1 MTISAAGADAA
12 TEDLSALSWV
22 AGELQRSLDA
32 AHKAMRRYLK
42 EAQAIGLSDVDSAD
56 TAILRG
62 ARVQLHQGV
71 GALELVGLAVP
82 ARVMRASEAAVQRMI
97 SKPALV
103 TEAAVVSLES
113 ASFAVIDYLN
123 RLLARRPVSGVAMF
137 PQYRAVQELA
147 GGDRVHPADLWGA
160 SWRWQ
165 DLPAESGVTPRA
177 SDDAARTDMEFLV
190 LALMRRAD
198 AASMSR
204 MSSFCAELGAGA
216 RAPMAATTWRL
227 AAAFFDAQSAGLLDS
242 DLYAKRMASRLL
254 AQLRANVRS
263 GDEVSERLASD
274 LLFFCA
280 RARNPQGVETLAP
293 RLAAVRRAWQLGDTT
308 AITDY
313 ETPRLGRFDPS
324 WIAQARKRVVAAK
337 EVWSAVAGGDTRRL
351 NGVADAF
358 SLLGESLER
367 LFPSGQHLSSSLQR
381 AGSGTVAQGGPPS
394 APLAME
400 VATAVLYVDAALEEG
415 ELDAPDLGRRVERL
429 AQRIDEVN
437 AGGDAQPL
445 EPWIEEL
452 YRRVSDHQ
460 TMGSVVQELRASLTE
475 VEKHIDQYF
484 RDPSQREVLVPVPAQ
499 LQAMRGVL
507 SVLDLDHASQ
517 AVLHM
522 GKTVDDLAVTEVDP
536 VHAREVGTFD
546 RLADNL
552 GALGFMI
559 DMLSV
564 QPQLAKSLFRF
575 DPAAGRLSAVMGL
588 ASRPSVFAGL
598 GVDATPAAEPLADQV
613 QTVAQAAVTSGVSD
627 EDLSRQLEQLSQ
639 RAVAA
644 DQSGLARVASQA
656 QQALGRAPDDESR
669 QAARA
674 EFAQAMSQL
683 VQPVPAPEA
692 PPSAPIPESRPAP
705 PGGTGLEDDP
715 EMRDIFIEEAREVID
730 NARQALNRLAS
741 NAENVSDMTEVRRA
755 FHTLKGSSRMV
766 GLNDYG
772 EAGWA
777 CEQLYNS
784 RLADDPR
791 VDLTLR
797 DFTGEALSYLSDWIE
812 AIDAGQNRGHA
823 AEPIVRAADALRQGG
838 QRIPVTLPKGLSEGG
853 LPAATAPHAAE
864 EEQTLPLLP
873 VIDEPAPAAAL
884 PEAEA
889 EAPSLPGLPAIAVA
903 AGVAGA
909 AMPTLAS
916 LVPDLP
922 SASDL
927 DLPALPALDLPA
939 PVPVDDL
946 AGGAADAP
954 LPDLPEVQSAADRD
968 RPLAE
973 PPGDLRGEP
982 TAEPVSFELDL
993 QALEAAEA
1001 APPEGARLPAD
1012 IPQIAEAVELDFA
1025 GYEEFQQAVGAAGD
1039 RSSPSPETDAA
1050 QLELQAAFDALLD
1063 PDTTTVAP
1071 QDGEVRLPLAGVAAE
1086 PPIAEQPF
1094 SLDGALQPLPSG
1106 FEAPVLDEAAS
1117 ELELPIDLL
1126 LHGEPARSAEDD
1138 QPGQAL
1144 PPDATEALEF
1154 IGSSLAPESGNLQE
1168 VSADADAGP
1177 ETRDS
1182 IGAELFLGHPAE
1194 PLDEPPVAVNDAIEA
1209 AAVSDEAALSLD
1221 TAAEPSDQTAEAADA
1236 EAPGAPAA
1244 PVGEAP
1250 WLGAAASAALGA
1262 VALAG
1267 DEPVEADHPAPT
1279 PETLSE
1285 QPETTEATEATD
1297 ATDAV
1302 EAVEAG
1308 IALDAES
1315 PDEEPVKIIGPLR
1328 VSIPLFN
1335 IFLNEADEQSRRL
1348 VTELAEWALEHH
1360 HRPVSESAVALAHSL
1375 AGNSATVGYAD
1386 LSSLARSLEHALMRS
1401 QACGVGRDGEP
1412 ELFSDTA
1419 EEIRRLLHQFAAGFL
1434 RPVPPELLERL
1445 ADHERWPRVE
1455 AAVEV
1460 DGAYA
1465 PVDDEPA
1472 WRPAAPLVDLAVN
1485 SAEADVVDAIDP
1497 DLLPIFEEEA
1507 EELLPQLQQRMREW
1521 ISNPGDRSHG
1531 EACLRTLHT
1540 FKGGARLAGAMRAG
1554 EAAHQLESAI
1564 EHKLSGDLV
1573 SADELEPLQAQVD
1586 HIVASLEALRKPS
1599 SPVAAQ
1605 SAPPWPVAEPA
1616 SPPDAAPEVADLPL
1630 DFDLSAE
1637 AGAVEASTPP
1647 PEQALAGADEPGP
1660 TAPVETDAEA
1670 VPGVEQAL
1678 PLVGLAAGV
1687 AGVAAVDDVPAEP
1700 AVEAPP
1706 AAVTRIDWSR
1716 FSSTAEAQPEAGAA
1730 LPGAGSGVV
1739 RVRTGLIDR
1748 LVNEAGEVSIT
1759 RARIESDVRQL
1770 QGSLNELTGSLERMR
1785 RELRD
1790 IEVQAE
1796 TQITSRIE
1804 AAKQASQEFDPLEM
1818 DRFTRLQELTR
1829 MMAESVNDVATLQRS
1844 LQRTLQSTEDQL
1856 AAQSRLTRELQDD
1869 LLRTRMVD
1877 FDTLSERLHRVVRQA
1892 AKDTG
1897 KQVRL
1902 DITGGSIEVDRGVLD
1917 RMIGPF
1923 EHMLRNS
1930 VVHGIELPEQR
1941 AGAGKDRTGVIA
1953 IHVTQTGNEVGV
1965 EFGDDGAGLNLRRI
1979 RDRAIERGLLAPEA
1993 EPTDAELANLIF
2005 VPGFTTATTVTEL
2018 AGRGVGMDVVRAE
2031 VNGMGGR
2038 IETSTRTGQGT
2049 SFRLVLPLTTAVT
2062 QVVMLRCGDQT
2073 AAVPSTLIEVVRR
2086 IPTDEVRQAYEA
2098 GHLVV
2103 NDEPLP
2109 FFWLAA
2115 LLQGEQGGPLEGR
2128 TQSVVVIR
2136 SASQRVALHV
2146 DEVAGNQEVV
2156 VKHLGPQLSRMPGLA
2171 GVTLLPSGA
2180 VALIYNP
2187 VALASLYGDELRA
2200 RRAARIDA
2208 VEPAQPAVPDVPV
2221 APLVMVVDDSL
2232 TVRRVTQRLLEREG
2246 YRVLLAK
2253 DGVDALERLVDQTP
2267 TVILCD
2273 IEMPRMDGF
2282 EFVRHLRADALR
2294 AGMPVIMITS
2304 RIAQK
2309 HRDHAAQLGVAH
2321 YLGKPFSEDKL
2332 LELVAQY
2339 ARTTVHF

>member
-1 MTISAAGADAA
+1 MTIPAAGAGSA

-32 AHKAMRRYLK
+32 AHKALRRFLK
-42 EAQAIGLSDVDSAD
+42 EAQAIGVSDVDSAD
-56 TAILRG
+56 TSILRG
-62 ARVQLHQGV
+62 ARVHLHQGV

-97 SKPALV
+97 GKPALV
-103 TEAAVVSLES
+103 NEAAVVALEG
-113 ASFAVIDYLN
+113 ASFAVVDYLN

-147 GGDRVHPADLWGA
+147 GGDRVHPADLWSA
-160 SWRWQ
+160 NWHWQ
-165 DLPAESGVTPRA
+165 QLPAEAGTTPRPA
-177 SDDAARTDMEFLV
+177 DDAARSAMESLV
-190 LALMRRAD
+190 LSLMRRAD

-204 MSSFCAELGAGA
+204 MSGFCAELGAGA

-227 AAAFFDAQSAGLLDS
+227 ASAFFDAQSAGLLDS

-263 GDEVSERLASD
+263 DDEVSERLASD

-280 RARNPQGVETLAP
+280 RARNPQGVESLAP

-308 AITDY
+308 ALTDY

-324 WIAQARKRVVAAK
+324 WIAQARKRVAAAK
-337 EVWSAVAGGDTRRL
+337 EVWSAVAGGDARRL

-367 LFPSGQHLSSSLQR
+367 LFPSGQRLSTSLQR
-381 AGSGTVAQGGPPS
+381 AGSSTVASGGPPS

-400 VATAVLYVDAALEEG
+400 VATAVLYLDAALEEG
-415 ELDAPDLGRRVERL
+415 ELDAPELGQRVERL
-429 AQRIDEVN
+429 AQRIDEVT
-437 AGGDAQPL
+437 AGGEAQAL

-475 VEKHIDQYF
+475 VEKNIDQYF

-507 SVLDLDHASQ
+507 SVLDLEHASQ

-522 GKTVDDLAVTEVDP
+522 GKTVDDLTITEIDP
-536 VHAREVGTFD
+536 VHARETGTFD

-598 GVDATPAAEPLADQV
+598 GVDATPAAEPLTDQV
-613 QTVAQAAVTSGVSD
+613 QTLAQAAVTSDLSD

-644 DQSGLARVASQA
+644 DQSGLARVASKA
-656 QQALGRAPDDESR
+656 QQALGSAPDEESR
-669 QAARA
+669 QAARV
-674 EFAQAMSQL
+674 EMAQAMTEF
-683 VQPVPAPEA
+683 VQPVAAPEA
-692 PPSAPIPESRPAP
+692 PPSAPIPVSRPAP

-715 EMRDIFIEEAREVID
+715 EMRGIFIEEAREVID
-730 NARQALNRLAS
+730 NAQQALRRLAG

-797 DFTGEALSYLSDWIE
+797 EFTGEALAYLSDWIE
-812 AIDAGQNRGHA
+812 AIDAGEHRGHA
-823 AEPIVRAADALRQGG
+823 SAPIVQAADALRQGG
-838 QRIPVTLPKGLSEGG
+838 QRLPVSLPAA
-853 LPAATAPHAAE
+853 AATAPATPTELASPAPPAQVPD

-873 VIDEPAPAAAL
+873 VLDAPAGPPVADG
-884 PEAEA
+884 E
-889 EAPSLPGLPAIAVA
+889 PSESPLPAIA
-903 AGVAGA
+903 AGLAAGA
-909 AMPTLAS
+909 AVAPSLAS

-927 DLPALPALDLPA
+927 DLPSLPEIDLPD
-939 PVPVDDL
+939 PVQAEASTPAESSDSPTLD
-946 AGGAADAP
+946 GADELLPLEPWLPETPQTPEPAP
-954 LPDLPEVQSAADRD
+954 LP
-968 RPLAE
+968 AE
-973 PPGDLRGEP
+973 AL
-982 TAEPVSFELDL
+982 SFELDL
-993 QALEAAEA
+993 QALEAAEP
-1001 APPEGARLPAD
+1001 APPEAARLPAD
-1012 IPQIAEAVELDFA
+1012 IPQIAEAVELDFDA
-1025 GYEEFQQAVGAAGD
+1025 YDQFETQAAAAEATQPWVPATE
-1039 RSSPSPETDAA
+1039 STESAEA
-1050 QLELQAAFDALLD
+1050 QRELQAAFDALLE
-1063 PDTTTVAP
+1063 PEAS
-1071 QDGEVRLPLAGVAAE
+1071 ASASVAAE
-1086 PPIAEQPF
+1086 IPTEPGAQVPDAESP
-1094 SLDGALQPLPSG
+1094 GLPDLSDIVG
-1106 FEAPVLDEAAS
+1106 APVGIDGPTPEEPSAERGDMPSLSWPSLPALASSDETTVG
-1117 ELELPIDLL
+1117 E
-1126 LHGEPARSAEDD
+1126 EPAAIASAEAVAEAGAFPAPAAGEVDRRI
-1138 QPGQAL
+1138 
-1144 PPDATEALEF
+1144 DATVDSERVLAEADDGLVADAMAD
-1154 IGSSLAPESGNLQE
+1154 SL
-1168 VSADADAGP
+1168 ADADAVSPSG
-1177 ETRDS
+1177 E
-1182 IGAELFLGHPAE
+1182 PADLE
-1194 PLDEPPVAVNDAIEA
+1194 PARLLDESVSAPEMADAARPEA
-1209 AAVSDEAALSLD
+1209 AAS
-1221 TAAEPSDQTAEAADA
+1221 EPSLEP
-1236 EAPGAPAA
+1236 E
-1244 PVGEAP
+1244 
-1250 WLGAAASAALGA
+1250 WGAAAAAAAAVAALAVGQMPAGGA
-1262 VALAG
+1262 AD
-1267 DEPVEADHPAPT
+1267 DEMQAVDETASDPAP
-1279 PETLSE
+1279 EM
-1285 QPETTEATEATD
+1285 AVDTD
-1297 ATDAV
+1297 AETV
-1302 EAVEAG
+1302 
-1308 IALDAES
+1308 
-1315 PDEEPVKIIGPLR
+1315 DEEPVKIIGPLR

-1348 VTELAEWALEHH
+1348 VTELAEWSHEHR
-1360 HRPVSESAVALAHSL
+1360 HRPVSEASVALAHSL

-1401 QACGVGRDGEP
+1401 QAGGVGRDGEP

-1434 RPVPPELLERL
+1434 KPVPPELLERL
-1445 ADHERWPRVE
+1445 ADHERWPPLE
-1455 AAVEV
+1455 STGEIEPAF
-1460 DGAYA
+1460 A
-1465 PVDDEPA
+1465 PDDEEDA
-1472 WRPAAPLVDLAVN
+1472 WPPAAPLPPVDAQ
-1485 SAEADVVDAIDP
+1485 SIEADVVDAIDP

-1521 ISNPGDRSHG
+1521 IAHPGDRSHA

-1564 EHKLSGDLV
+1564 EHKLASEAV
-1573 SADELEPLQAQVD
+1573 SAQELEPLQAQID

-1599 SPVAAQ
+1599 SRSAQ
-1605 SAPPWPVAEPA
+1605 TSASPWPVADAGGVQPA
-1616 SPPDAAPEVADLPL
+1616 ADAADLPL
-1630 DFDLSAE
+1630 DFDLGVQAAE
-1637 AGAVEASTPP
+1637 ALAPMSSLVGVPEPVELDGPAEAGVEPMEDPAAVGAVEA
-1647 PEQALAGADEPGP
+1647 
-1660 TAPVETDAEA
+1660 APVEQTPE
-1670 VPGVEQAL
+1670 
-1678 PLVGLAAGV
+1678 
-1687 AGVAAVDDVPAEP
+1687 VPAV
-1700 AVEAPP
+1700 AP
-1706 AAVTRIDWSR
+1706 AAPARIDWSR
-1716 FSSTAEAQPEAGAA
+1716 FSTTAGTAPDAA
-1730 LPGAGSGVV
+1730 ATAPGAGGGVV
-1739 RVRTGLIDR
+1739 RVRTSLIDR

-1770 QGSLNELTGSLERMR
+1770 QGSLNELTGSLDRMR

-1877 FDTLSERLHRVVRQA
+1877 FETLSERLHRVVRQT

-1923 EHMLRNS
+1923 EHMLRNA
-1930 VVHGIELPEQR
+1930 VVHGIELPEAR
-1941 AGAGKDRTGVIA
+1941 TTAGKERSGVIA
-1953 IHVTQTGNEVGV
+1953 INVTQTGNEVGV
-1965 EFGDDGAGLNLRRI
+1965 EFADDGAGLDLRRI
-1979 RDRAIERGLLAPEA
+1979 RDRGVDRGLLSA
-1993 EPTDAELANLIF
+1993 ESQPSDAELAHLIF

-2018 AGRGVGMDVVRAE
+2018 AGRGIGMDVVRAE

-2038 IETSTRTGQGT
+2038 IETSTREGQGT
-2049 SFRLVLPLTTAVT
+2049 AFRLVLPLTTAVT
-2062 QVVMLRCGDQT
+2062 QVVMLRCGELT
-2073 AAVPSTLIEVVRR
+2073 VAVPSTLIEVVRR
-2086 IPTDEVRQAYEA
+2086 VPTDEVRQAYEA
-2098 GHLVV
+2098 GSLAFG
-2103 NDEPLP
+2103 DERVP
-2109 FFWLAA
+2109 FFWMAS
-2115 LLQGEQGGPLEGR
+2115 LLQGGEGGILEGR

-2136 SASQRVALHV
+2136 SASQRVALHI

-2187 VALASLYGDELRA
+2187 VALATLYGDELRA
-2200 RRAARIDA
+2200 RRDSGAAVA
-2208 VEPAQPAVPDVPV
+2208 APVQAAAADVVHP
-2221 APLVMVVDDSL
+2221 PLVMVVDDSL

-2253 DGVDALERLVDQTP
+2253 DGVDALERLVDQSP
-2267 TVILCD
+2267 VVILCD

-2294 AGMPVIMITS
+2294 ADVPVIMITS

-2332 LELVAQY
+2332 LELVSEY
-2339 ARTTVHF
+2339 ARIAPHL